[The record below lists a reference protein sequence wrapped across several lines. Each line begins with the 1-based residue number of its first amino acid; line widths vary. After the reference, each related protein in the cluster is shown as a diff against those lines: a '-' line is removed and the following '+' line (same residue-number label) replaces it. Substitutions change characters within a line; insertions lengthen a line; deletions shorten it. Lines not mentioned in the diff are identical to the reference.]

1 MVDEGFTDADG
12 DGYFLEVD
20 DCDDADPNEHP
31 GQTWYKDADND
42 SYSDGTTNTVS
53 CTRPAGY
60 KVAGE
65 LTATSGDCDDDVA
78 AINPGAAEVFDG
90 IDNNC
95 NGVVDEG
102 FTDAD
107 GDGYFLE
114 VDDCDDAD
122 PNEHPG
128 QTWYKDADN
137 DSYSDGTTNTVS
149 CTRPAGYKVAGELTA
164 TSGDCDDDVA
174 AINPGAA
181 EVFDGIDNNCNWCG

>member
-1 MVDEGFTDADG
+1 MIVIQMALQIRSHAQG
-12 DGYFLEVD
+12 
-20 DCDDADPNEHP
+20 
-31 GQTWYKDADND
+31 
-42 SYSDGTTNTVS
+42 
-53 CTRPAGY
+53 PAGY

-181 EVFDGIDNNCNWCG
+181 EVFDGIDNNCNGVVDEGFTDADGDGYFLEVDDCDDADPNEHPRPDMV